1 MSGFP
6 YVSFVPASA
15 CVDLGLQVR
24 HARGNGIGFL
34 ARTGLYKEIEFGV
47 SYISLGC
54 GGFSLLACHI
64 EDMSYGASSAM
75 EFQAVGMMGMWR
87 RIAPFGVSPLFFG
100 RSICCARRSLVRL
113 GCHDFSSWGH
123 CKIPIFNTQLD
134 VHLVSERGL
143 EKWPWDLHRAL

>member
-47 SYISLGC
+47 SYMSLGC

-64 EDMSYGASSAM
+64 GAILRTRPMVPHQQWSSK
-75 EFQAVGMMGMWR
+75 Q
-87 RIAPFGVSPLFFG
+87 
-100 RSICCARRSLVRL
+100 
-113 GCHDFSSWGH
+113 WG
-123 CKIPIFNTQLD
+123 
-134 VHLVSERGL
+134 
-143 EKWPWDLHRAL
+143 